1 MENFDLR
8 KYLSEGRLFKDGHE
22 IEAFLDA
29 NFAEYKNDDVMYDE
43 GNRFEIPVEAFV
55 KAINN
60 SLDDN
65 YGGTLDY
72 ENGMITFMGGA

>member
-1 MENFDLR
+1 MDNFDLR
-8 KYLSEGRLFKDGHE
+8 KFLAEGRLFNDGAD

-29 NFAEYKNDDVMYDE
+29 NFPEYKNDDVMYDE
-43 GNRFEIPVEAFV
+43 GNRFEIPVEVFI
-55 KAINN
+55 KKIND

-65 YGGTLDY
+65 YGGNLDF

>member
-1 MENFDLR
+1 MDNFDLR
-8 KYLSEGRLFKDGHE
+8 KYLAEGRLFGDGHD

-60 SLDDN
+60 SLDHN

>member
-1 MENFDLR
+1 MSNFDLR
-8 KYLSEGRLFKDGHE
+8 KYLAEGRLFRDGVD

-29 NFAEYKNDDVMYDE
+29 NFPEHKNDDVAYDE
-43 GNRFEIPVEAFV
+43 GNRFEIPVEVFV
-55 KAINN
+55 KKIND

-65 YGGTLDY
+65 YGGNLGY